1 MERRPVGFGLIGTGM
16 AGGFSARELAFVEG
30 GFLAAVC
37 SRDPEGCA
45 RSPPSTGTR
54 APTPTTGS

>member
-1 MERRPVGFGLIGTGM
+1 M

-37 SRDPEGCA
+37 SRDPERLRA
-45 RSPPSTGTR
+45 FAAEHGTR
-54 APTPTTGS
+54 APTRTTGS